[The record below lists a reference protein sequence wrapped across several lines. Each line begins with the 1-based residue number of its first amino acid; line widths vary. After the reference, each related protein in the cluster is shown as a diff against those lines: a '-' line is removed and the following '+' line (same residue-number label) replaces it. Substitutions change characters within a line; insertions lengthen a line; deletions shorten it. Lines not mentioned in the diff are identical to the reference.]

1 MILALLVSC
10 TPQEAPPE
18 PIKPTPVVDEL
29 EIPDISGID
38 MEAAFVEAMQLLL
51 TVNARTPF
59 QSLDRSFDRFQPGCP
74 DVYAGIPPEE
84 QADIDVD
91 MDAGGLT
98 WTDHCE
104 NPDGGYFSGYGWWD
118 GDVGVTGDPNSS
130 EGITIEAD
138 REMIAD
144 GVVGDTNGVIFEFKG
159 EASDSLYTVQADG
172 YDRWIYSSLVDGTS
186 TGRDPFP
193 AGALAPAGWRTDLYL
208 YMTGGDE
215 DSLEARGNVYLFTG
229 RMSERFD
236 SIALD
241 INVIGQLGAGPDDC
255 TQEPLGWIGLR
266 DENAVWYDLI
276 FLPRSED
283 DITGVPYPNDPLS
296 ECDGCGTLYIRG
308 VESGEF
314 CPDFSFLFDG
324 SLQAPPVAE
333 FVSSL
338 RDLP

>member
-1 MILALLVSC
+1 MILALLFSC
-10 TPQEAPPE
+10 TPQDTTPT

-29 EIPDISGID
+29 EIPDITGID
-38 MEAAFVEAMQLLL
+38 MEKAFEDALALAL

-59 QSLDRSFDRFQPGCP
+59 NSLSSSFDRFQTGCP
-74 DVYAGIPPEE
+74 DVYAGPPGED
-84 QADIDVD
+84 QAPDLDID
-91 MDAGGLT
+91 MDAGGLS
-98 WTDHCE
+98 WADHCI
-104 NPDGGYFSGYGWWD
+104 NPDGTTFSGYGWWN
-118 GDVGVTGDPNSS
+118 GEIAVTGDPNADL
-130 EGITIEAD
+130 TIEAE

-144 GVVGDTNGVIFEFKG
+144 GVVGGADGVFFEFDG
-159 EASDSLYTVQADG
+159 EASDSLYNVTSNDG
-172 YDRWIYSSLVDGTS
+172 YVRWVYSSLVEGTT
-186 TGRDPFP
+186 TGTDPFP
-193 AGALAPAGWRTDLYL
+193 SGALAPYGWRTDLYVR
-208 YMTGGDE
+208 MTGGNE
-215 DSLEARGNVYLFTG
+215 DSLETRGNVYLFTG
-229 RMSERFD
+229 RMNERFD
-236 SIALD
+236 SLALD
-241 INVIGQLGAGPDDC
+241 INVIGELGAGPDDC

-283 DITGVPYPNDPLS
+283 DITGIPYPNDPLS

-324 SLQAPPVAE
+324 TLQPPPVDE

>member
-1 MILALLVSC
+1 MIFALLLSC
-10 TPQEAPPE
+10 APEEAAPPT
-18 PIKPTPVVDEL
+18 IKPTPVVDEL

-38 MEAAFVEAMQLLL
+38 MEAAFVDALTLAL

-59 QSLDRSFDRFQPGCP
+59 NSLNNSFDRFQTGCP
-74 DVYAGIPPEE
+74 DVYAGIPPQE
-84 QADIDVD
+84 QAEVDVG

-104 NPDGGYFSGYGWWD
+104 NPDGGTFSGYGWWD
-118 GDVGVTGDPNSS
+118 GDVLVTGDPTSA
-130 EGITIEAD
+130 EGITIEAS
-138 REMIAD
+138 REMNAD
-144 GVVGDTNGVIFEFKG
+144 GVVGDPNGVFFEFKG
-159 EASDSLYTVQADG
+159 DASDSLYTVQADG
-172 YDRWIYSSLVDGTS
+172 YDRWIYSSLVVGTA
-186 TGRDPFP
+186 TGSDPFP
-193 AGALAPAGWRTDLYL
+193 AGSLAPAGWRTDLYL
-208 YMTGGDE
+208 FMTGGDE

-229 RMSERFD
+229 RMAERFD
-236 SIALD
+236 SLALD
-241 INVIGQLGAGPDDC
+241 INVIGELGAGPDDC

-276 FLPRSED
+276 FLPRSEN
-283 DITGVPYPNDPLS
+283 DITGIPYPNDPLS

-324 SLQAPPVAE
+324 SLQAPPVDE